1 MRKLLVLIICSTL
14 CFSAGAQKFGLQ
26 AGYSRV
32 WNEANTHEDERL
44 NGTFIGMILEIPGDG
59 RFALMSDPTYSWEF
73 NDKRYGYSEEYRS
86 SAINIPANFQYN
98 GTICPWL
105 TIFAFAGAYAELYT
119 VKKSKMTT
127 YISYHDDTEKDIEID
142 YLREYMAESLIF
154 GANAGVGFE
163 IMKHARLTA
172 KYSRSLTNLVNKDA
186 PGNKTKGLRSASYNR
201 LSVGVAYIF

>member
-1 MRKLLVLIICSTL
+1 MKKFFICLFFTVI

-73 NDKRYGYSEEYRS
+73 NDKRYGNSEEYRS

-119 VKKSKMTT
+119 VKKSKN
-127 YISYHDDTEKDIEID
+127 ID

-186 PGNKTKGLRSASYNR
+186 PGSKTKGLRSASYNR